1 MVSALIDYYQVS
13 FNEKYLQKINLQKM
27 DNKLLNHFSKFK
39 LLSSEE
45 IEAIDET
52 MRCQQYASGT
62 VLLREAQ
69 ISSNTYFVLEGIVR
83 QYYLIDGV
91 EKTSDFF
98 SDEQWVISLN
108 HINPNNPSP
117 FYLECCTDCSLLIG
131 NSQKGEG
138 LYKQFPNLETIS
150 RKQWK
155 GFTVQ
160 QEKIEAFTINTPTL
174 RYQNLLKSRPDLFQ
188 RIPQYQIASYI
199 GVTAE
204 SLSRIRKRISKQ
216 N

>member
-1 MVSALIDYYQVS
+1 
-13 FNEKYLQKINLQKM
+13 M
-27 DNKLLNHFSKFK
+27 DNKLLNHFTKFMP
-39 LLSSEE
+39 LSEDE
-45 IEAIDET
+45 VEAIDET
-52 MRCQQYASGT
+52 MRWQEYGRGT
-62 VLLREAQ
+62 ILLKEAQ
-69 ISSNTYFVLEGIVR
+69 ISSDTYFVLEGIVR

-117 FYLECCTDCSLLIG
+117 YYLECCTDCSLLIG

-138 LYKQFPNLETIS
+138 LFKKFPNLETIS
-150 RKQWK
+150 RKLMERV
-155 GFTVQ
+155 FTEQ

-188 RIPQYQIASYI
+188 RIRQYQIASYI
-199 GVTAE
+199 GVTPE
-204 SLSRIRKRISKQ
+204 SLSRIRKRIAKQ

>member
-1 MVSALIDYYQVS
+1 
-13 FNEKYLQKINLQKM
+13 M
-27 DNKLLNHFSKFK
+27 DKKLLNHFSKFRP
-39 LLSSEE
+39 LSNEE
-45 IEAIDET
+45 VEAIDET
-52 MRCQQYASGT
+52 IRFQQYGRGT
-62 VLLREAQ
+62 VLLKEAQ
-69 ISSNTYFVLEGIVR
+69 ISSDTFFVLEGIVR

-98 SDEQWVISLN
+98 SDEQWVISLT

-117 FYLECCTDCSLLIG
+117 YFLECCTDCSLLVG
-131 NSQKGEG
+131 NSKKGEG
-138 LYKQFPNLETIS
+138 LYKKFPNLETIS
-150 RKQWK
+150 RKLMERV
-155 GFTVQ
+155 FTEQ

-199 GVTAE
+199 GVTPE

>member
-1 MVSALIDYYQVS
+1 
-13 FNEKYLQKINLQKM
+13 M

-39 LLSSEE
+39 PLSNEE

-52 MRCQQYASGT
+52 MRYQQYGRGT
-62 VLLREAQ
+62 VLLKEAQ
-69 ISSNTYFVLEGIVR
+69 VSNDTYFVLEGIVR
-83 QYYLIDGV
+83 QYYLIDGI

-117 FYLECCTDCSLLIG
+117 YYLECCTDCSLLVG

-138 LYKQFPNLETIS
+138 LYKKFPNLETIS
-150 RKQWK
+150 RKLMESV
-155 GFTVQ
+155 FTEQ

-199 GVTAE
+199 GVTPE

>member
-1 MVSALIDYYQVS
+1 
-13 FNEKYLQKINLQKM
+13 M
-27 DNKLLNHFSKFK
+27 DEKLLNHFTKFK
-39 LLSSEE
+39 PLSPEE
-45 IEAIDET
+45 VEAIDET
-52 MRCQQYASGT
+52 MRFQEYGRGAI
-62 VLLREAQ
+62 LLKEAQ
-69 ISSNTYFVLEGIVR
+69 ISSDTYFILEGIVR

-91 EKTSDFF
+91 EKTTDFF
-98 SDEQWVISLN
+98 SDEQWVVSLN

-117 FYLECCTDCSLLIG
+117 YYLECCTDCSLLVG

-138 LYKQFPNLETIS
+138 LFKKFPNLETVS
-150 RKQWK
+150 RKLMETV
-155 GFTVQ
+155 FTAQ

-174 RYQNLLKSRPDLFQ
+174 RYQNLLRSRPDLFQ

-199 GVTAE
+199 GVTPE

>member
-1 MVSALIDYYQVS
+1 MPL
-13 FNEKYLQKINLQKM
+13 
-27 DNKLLNHFSKFK
+27 SK
-39 LLSSEE
+39 EE
-45 IEAIDET
+45 VEAIDET
-52 MRCQQYASGT
+52 MSYQEYGRGT
-62 VLLREAQ
+62 ILLREAQ

-91 EKTSDFF
+91 EKTSDFY
-98 SDEQWVISLN
+98 SDEEWVVSLS

-117 FYLECCTDCSLLIG
+117 YYLECCTDCVLLVG
-131 NSQKGEG
+131 NSHKGEG
-138 LYKQFPNLETIS
+138 LYKKFPNLETVS
-150 RKQWK
+150 RKLMERV
-155 GFTVQ
+155 FTDQ
-160 QEKIEAFTINTPTL
+160 QEKIEAFTINSPTL

-199 GVTAE
+199 GVTPE

>member
-1 MVSALIDYYQVS
+1 MHI
-13 FNEKYLQKINLQKM
+13 
-27 DNKLLNHFSKFK
+27 KLLNHFTKFK
-39 LLSSEE
+39 SLSNEE
-45 IEAIDET
+45 VEAIDET
-52 MRCQQYASGT
+52 MRFQEYEKGT
-62 VLLREAQ
+62 VLLKEAQ
-69 ISSNTYFVLEGIVR
+69 ISTDTFFVLEGIVR

-98 SDEQWVISLN
+98 SDEQWVVSLN

-117 FYLECCTDCSLLIG
+117 YFLECCTDCSLLIG

-138 LYKQFPNLETIS
+138 LFKKFPNLGTVS
-150 RKQWK
+150 RKLMESV
-155 GFTVQ
+155 FTQQ
-160 QEKIEAFTINTPTL
+160 QEKIQAFTVSTPTI

-199 GVTAE
+199 GVTPE
-204 SLSRIRKRISKQ
+204 SLSRIRKRMSRQ

>member
-1 MVSALIDYYQVS
+1 
-13 FNEKYLQKINLQKM
+13 M

-108 HINPNNPSP
+108 HINPNNSSP
-117 FYLECCTDCSLLIG
+117 YHLECCTDCSLLIG
-131 NSQKGEG
+131 DS
-138 LYKQFPNLETIS
+138 
-150 RKQWK
+150 
-155 GFTVQ
+155 
-160 QEKIEAFTINTPTL
+160 
-174 RYQNLLKSRPDLFQ
+174 
-188 RIPQYQIASYI
+188 
-199 GVTAE
+199 
-204 SLSRIRKRISKQ
+204 
-216 N
+216 

>member
-1 MVSALIDYYQVS
+1 
-13 FNEKYLQKINLQKM
+13 M
-27 DNKLLNHFSKFK
+27 DEKLLNHFTRFKPLSK
-39 LLSSEE
+39 EE
-45 IEAIDET
+45 VEAIDET
-52 MRCQQYASGT
+52 MRFQQFGRGT
-62 VLLREAQ
+62 ILLKEAQ
-69 ISSNTYFVLEGIVR
+69 ISSDTYFVLEGIVR

-98 SDEQWVISLN
+98 SDEKWVVSLN

-117 FYLECCTDCSLLIG
+117 YYLECCTDCSLLVG

-138 LYKQFPNLETIS
+138 LFKKFPNLETVS
-150 RKQWK
+150 RKLMESV
-155 GFTVQ
+155 FTEQ
-160 QEKIEAFTINTPTL
+160 QEKIEAFTISTPTL

-199 GVTAE
+199 GVTPE

>member
-1 MVSALIDYYQVS
+1 
-13 FNEKYLQKINLQKM
+13 M

-150 RKQWK
+150 RKLMERV
-155 GFTVQ
+155 FTVQ

>member
-1 MVSALIDYYQVS
+1 MD
-13 FNEKYLQKINLQKM
+13 KKM
-27 DNKLLNHFSKFK
+27 DNKLLDHFTRFK
-39 LLSSEE
+39 PLSAEE
-45 IEAIDET
+45 VEAIDET
-52 MRCQQYASGT
+52 MRFQQYEKGT

-69 ISSNTYFVLEGIVR
+69 ISSATYFISEGIVR

-91 EKTSDFF
+91 EKTTDFF
-98 SDEQWVISLN
+98 SDEEWVVSLA

-117 FYLECCTDCSLLIG
+117 YYLECCTDCSLLVG

-138 LYKQFPNLETIS
+138 LFKKFPNLETVS
-150 RKQWK
+150 RKLMERV
-155 GFTVQ
+155 FTEQ

-174 RYQNLLKSRPDLFQ
+174 RYQNLLKLRADLLQ

-199 GVTAE
+199 GVTPE
-204 SLSRIRKRISKQ
+204 SLSRIRKRISSQ

>member
-1 MVSALIDYYQVS
+1 
-13 FNEKYLQKINLQKM
+13 M
-27 DNKLLNHFSKFK
+27 DNKLLNHFTRFMP
-39 LLSSEE
+39 LSEDE
-45 IEAIDET
+45 VEAIDET
-52 MRCQQYASGT
+52 MRWQEYGRGT
-62 VLLREAQ
+62 ILLKEAQ
-69 ISSNTYFVLEGIVR
+69 ISSDTYFVLEGIVR

-117 FYLECCTDCSLLIG
+117 YYLECCTDCSLLIG

-138 LYKQFPNLETIS
+138 LFKKFPNLETIS
-150 RKQWK
+150 RKLMERV
-155 GFTVQ
+155 FTEQ
-160 QEKIEAFTINTPTL
+160 QEKIEAFTINTPIL

-188 RIPQYQIASYI
+188 RIRQYQIASYI
-199 GVTAE
+199 GVTPE
-204 SLSRIRKRISKQ
+204 SLSRIRKRIAKQ